1 MEDNLTKHLI
11 GPRKSY
17 NTQHALWAMLEKWK

>member
-1 MEDNLTKHLI
+1 MEDKLAKHLI
-11 GPRKSY
+11 GLRKSN